1 MKNKNKQNITYQKE
15 KVVLSDILPYE
26 VPVIFSN
33 RYFYRFLVE
42 NKIEAKDNTIVW
54 KSAKP
59 NIKEVIELIFNS
71 KVNHIDSSAEI
82 YVQNESLNY
91 NGYKKIPF
99 TFKIAHKESDYRA
112 LSIMH
117 PLNQIDVVSFYNEF
131 KEIIKYFAGISSYSI
146 RKPYKVA
153 KYRFTNDYL
162 HKNNK
167 YDDFEQQS
175 RIEIHDNDEEH
186 LKSFFTYKNH
196 SNIHRFFESY
206 QYQRSEKKFNKL
218 YKFDINKCFD
228 SIYTHTIAWALYNK
242 EIVKDNISLSTDTF
256 AGKFDRLMQNM
267 NYGET
272 NGILIGSEVSRIF
285 AELLLQTIDKNV
297 ENELYKEGHIH
308 KKDYEIY
315 RYVDDYFLFYDDE
328 IIKNKII
335 DTFKHKLKEYNLFI
349 SETKSISY
357 SKPIITDLTIA
368 KTKITDLI
376 NEELS
381 YKLSDIKDDDGEKRK
396 WSIHLKSENLITKF
410 KIIIK
415 ESNIE
420 YKDIMNYTIAIIEKR
435 VTALVNKFEKEEN
448 QNKYI
453 KVFLSYILEVLNFL
467 FFIYSVSP
475 RVSATIKIVS
485 LISKLIVSLKKIK
498 ILKSYQKD
506 FIFKKIYDEI
516 YQILSKN
523 KIKKYTQNETLY
535 LLITIAELGKNYR
548 LEEAFLKE
556 YFFNG
561 KDQLN
566 YFSITTLLYYI
577 KDISRYE
584 QLKIAIAEHIKNKFE
599 SYNINNLK
607 KNTELVM
614 LFFDLLTCPYVEKS
628 LKITVLKIF
637 GVDDSITQDN
647 LIAFNQYWFIKWTD
661 FNLAEEIEMKKS
673 QEVYS

>member
-1 MKNKNKQNITYQKE
+1 MKSKRQKQQIKYKKE
-15 KVVLSDILPYE
+15 KVVISDILPYE
-26 VPVIFSN
+26 IPVIFSN
-33 RYFYRFLVE
+33 RYFYQFLVK
-42 NKIEAKDNTIVW
+42 NKIETVDKKIKW
-54 KSAKP
+54 ISSKI
-59 NIKEVIELIFNS
+59 NIEKVIELIFNAKLTS
-71 KVNHIDSSAEI
+71 GMLEASFDGRERN
-82 YVQNESLNY
+82 
-91 NGYKKIPF
+91 IPF
-99 TFKIAHKESDYRA
+99 TFKIAHKEHDYRA
-112 LSIMH
+112 LSLIH
-117 PLNQIDVVSFYNEF
+117 PLNQLNVVDFYNEF
-131 KEIIKYFAGISSYSI
+131 KETIKYFSNISSFSI

-153 KYRFTNDYL
+153 KYRFSNDYF
-162 HKNNK
+162 HKDKKN
-167 YDDFEQQS
+167 DESLQSS
-175 RIEIHDNDEEH
+175 RIEIHDNEEEH
-186 LKSFFTYKNH
+186 LKSFFTYRNH

-206 QYQRSEKKFNKL
+206 QYQRSEKKFNRL

-228 SIYTHTIAWALYNK
+228 SIYTHTISWALYNK
-242 EIVKDNISLSTDTF
+242 EIVKDNINLSNNTF
-256 AGKFDRLMQNM
+256 AGKFDKLMQNM

-272 NGILIGSEVSRIF
+272 NGILIGAEVSRIF

-381 YKLSDIKDDDGEKRK
+381 YKLSDIKDNDGGKRK

-435 VTALVNKFEKEEN
+435 VIALVNKFEKEED
-448 QNKYI
+448 QNNYI

-485 LISKLIVSLKKIK
+485 LISKLIVSLKKIT

-506 FIFKKIYDEI
+506 FVFKKIYDEI

-535 LLITIAELGKNYR
+535 LLITLAELGKNYR
-548 LEEAFLKE
+548 LEEAFLRE
-556 YFFNG
+556 YFFND
-561 KDQLN
+561 KEQLN

-577 KDISRYE
+577 KDISRYK
-584 QLKIAIAEHIKNKFE
+584 QIKITIVEHIKNKFA
-599 SYNINNLK
+599 SYNKDNLK